1 MHTSLSTIK
10 LIRYL
15 VAYVF
20 ITSGL
25 MKLLS
30 PELGHY
36 LISLGPPFSQ
46 NTVYVIAIIEIICG
60 IFILVN
66 KGVKLATIPLI
77 IIMIAALLL
86 TKVSSLQ
93 SGFVQFSF
101 NARLDIVMLVLLYI
115 LHSRG
120 IRK

>member
-1 MHTSLSTIK
+1 M
-10 LIRYL
+10 

-25 MKLLS
+25 MKLLNA
-30 PELGHY
+30 ELGHH
-36 LISLGPPFSQ
+36 LMSLGPPFSQ
-46 NTVYVIAIIEIICG
+46 NTIYIIAIIEIICG

-66 KGVKLATIPLI
+66 RGVKLATIPLI
-77 IIMIAALLL
+77 IIMVAALLL

-93 SGFVQFSF
+93 SGFIQFAF

-115 LHSRG
+115 LHSMG
-120 IRK
+120 IRR

>member
-1 MHTSLSTIK
+1 
-10 LIRYL
+10 
-15 VAYVF
+15 
-20 ITSGL
+20 

-46 NTVYVIAIIEIICG
+46 NTIYVIAIIEIICG
-60 IFILVN
+60 IFILLN
-66 KGVKLATIPLI
+66 KGVKLATIPLM

-86 TKVSSLQ
+86 TKVPSFQ
-93 SGFVQFSF
+93 SGFIQFSF
-101 NARLDIVMLVLLYI
+101 DARLDIVMFVLLYI
-115 LHSRG
+115 LHFRG